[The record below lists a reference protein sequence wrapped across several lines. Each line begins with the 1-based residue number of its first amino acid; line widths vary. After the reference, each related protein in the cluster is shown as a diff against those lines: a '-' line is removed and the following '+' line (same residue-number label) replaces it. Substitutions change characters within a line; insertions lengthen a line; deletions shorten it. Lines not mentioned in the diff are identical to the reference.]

1 MLKKQV
7 NEAYCTIRITTM
19 GPLLIKSGLATVSG
33 PDMTPV
39 LTFRNSQQEVFLPGS
54 SLKGV
59 FRSHI
64 EKIVCSIKPRVV
76 CYPFARHDEREADL
90 VLRRRDYRD
99 SCGEMFNRVTGDR
112 RRELEARTDL
122 VYQHSCPGCRLF
134 GSTGFIGR
142 IAISDA
148 YLVSPATT
156 EQRDSVGIDRLTG
169 GASHSAK
176 FELEVVSSGVVFE
189 TDIHLRNFEIWQ
201 LGMLFVVLQD
211 MEDQLIC
218 IGSGRSRGLGK
229 IVAQISDQ
237 GQSGRPGGF
246 VTSIPRGR
254 EEPEDELWGLG
265 CWLQD
270 ENSVQQADHVAYG
283 LQQVPL
289 GEDKHEVPK
298 SQGKM
303 HNGHWAGENYG
314 VYGTWKDD
322 KVFLPEPVE
331 RRIRGIRSLRVFS
344 GSALDALREAAIEQF
359 ITRMQQWPEQTP
371 ILPAMPH

>member
-64 EKIVCSIKPRVV
+64 EKIVCSIKQRVV
-76 CYPFARHDEREADL
+76 CYPFVRHEEREADL
-90 VLRRRDYRD
+90 MQRRRDYRD
-99 SCGEMFNRVTGDR
+99 SCGEMFNRVVGDR

-122 VYQHSCPGCRLF
+122 VYQDSCPTCRLF
-134 GSTGFIGR
+134 GSTSFIGR

-148 YLVSPATT
+148 YLVSAATT
-156 EQRDSVGIDRLTG
+156 EQRDSIGIDRLTG

-176 FELEVVSSGVVFE
+176 FEQEVISSGVVFE
-189 TDIHLRNFEIWQ
+189 ADIHLRNFEIWQ

-211 MEDQLIC
+211 MEDELVY

-229 IVAQISDQ
+229 VVAQISEQ
-237 GQSGRPGGF
+237 GRGGRPGGF

-265 CWLQD
+265 CWLKD
-270 ENSVQQADHVAYG
+270 ESYG
-283 LQQVPL
+283 SYGNWK
-289 GEDKHEVPK
+289 GE
-298 SQGKM
+298 G
-303 HNGHWAGENYG
+303 YG

-322 KVFLPEPVE
+322 KLALPERIE
-331 RRIRGIRSLRVFS
+331 RRTRGIRSQRIFN
-344 GSALDALREAAIEQF
+344 GSVLNAVREAAIEQF
-359 ITRMQQWPEQTP
+359 VSRMQQWPEQTN
-371 ILPAMPH
+371 AFATSR

>member
-33 PDMTPV
+33 PDLTPV
-39 LTFRNSQQEVFLPGS
+39 LTFRNSRQEVFLPGS

-64 EKIVCSIKPRVV
+64 ERIVCSIKPGVV
-76 CYPFARHDEREADL
+76 CYPFARHEERAADL
-90 VLRRRDYRD
+90 VQRRRDYRD
-99 SCGEMFNRVTGDR
+99 SCSERFNRVMGDR
-112 RRELEARTDL
+112 HRELEARTDL
-122 VYQHSCPGCRLF
+122 VYQDSCPTCRLF

-142 IAISDA
+142 IAISDG
-148 YLVSPATT
+148 YLVSTATT

-176 FELEVVSSGVVFE
+176 FELEVISSGVVFE
-189 TDIHLRNFEIWQ
+189 ADIHLRNFEIWQ

-229 IVAQISDQ
+229 IVAQISEQ

-265 CWLQD
+265 CWLAN
-270 ENSVQQADHVAYG
+270 ENYVQQASCETDG
-283 LQQVPL
+283 FQQSPPGIPNAL
-289 GEDKHEVPK
+289 I
-298 SQGKM
+298 SQMKV
-303 HNGHWAGENYG
+303 HNGNWEGENHG

-322 KVFLPEPVE
+322 KVFLPEPIE
-331 RRIRGIRSLRVFS
+331 RRIRGIRSLRVFN
-344 GSALDALREAAIEQF
+344 GPALNALREAAIEQF
-359 ITRMQQWPEQTP
+359 IARMQQWPVQTHTA
-371 ILPAMPH
+371 IPH